1 VNYFQHIPVNEI
13 KLGYTYKLS
22 ARNFLY
28 GVAVKSSYG
37 FIEFIG
43 IRTKFQSTYLF
54 EEIHWDEDPD
64 FGTAKPLEEIEK
76 CPIENIHRDSP
87 ELFSYLER
95 LENEYRI

>member
-1 VNYFQHIPVNEI
+1 MNYFQHIPVNEI

-28 GVAVKSSYG
+28 GVAIKSYN
-37 FIEFIG
+37 IVEFIG

-54 EEIHWDEDPD
+54 EEVHWDEDET

-76 CPIENIHRDSP
+76 CPVENIHRDSP

-95 LENEYRI
+95 LEYEHRI